1 MFYSQSHEGVRLDC
15 ISHCILFVVFL
26 SLGVLFSLHALL
38 ILYFHFSHLV
48 SFSLKTVPNFTLNSA
63 ACNRLHAFACSV
75 RVGCLI
81 SACNVRVI
89 LARKLD
95 IFIHFCPILL
105 IAVNIFLLV
114 QLCFLDSILFC
125 PFSPARDDR

>member
-1 MFYSQSHEGVRLDC
+1 MFYGQSQEGVRLGC
-15 ISHCILFVVFL
+15 ISHCTLLVGFL
-26 SLGVLFSLHALL
+26 SLGVLLSLHAVL

-48 SFSLKTVPNFTLNSA
+48 SFNLRTVPNFTVNSA

-105 IAVNIFLLV
+105 LSLYA
-114 QLCFLDSILFC
+114 
-125 PFSPARDDR
+125 